1 MNTRLWPG
9 LAGLVL
15 TTLGVTAV
23 AGDGPTV
30 TNAWARATAP
40 GVDVGAAYMTI
51 DGGSRPDRLVDA
63 STPRAAMGHLH
74 TVEEQDGV
82 LKMRAVDAIEVPA
95 GTRVELA
102 PKGTHVML
110 MGLARPLVAGESFP
124 VTLKFEKSG
133 EQTVTVQVR
142 PASGDHSEHAQ
153 H

>member
-1 MNTRLWPG
+1 MNTGLWQG

-15 TTLGVTAV
+15 TMLSVTAV

-30 TNAWARATAP
+30 TDAWARATAP

-51 DGGSRPDRLVDA
+51 DGGAKSDRLVGA

-74 TVEEQDGV
+74 TVEEKDGV
-82 LKMRAVDAIEVPA
+82 SRMRAVDGIEVPA
-95 GTRVELA
+95 GKRVELA

-110 MGLARPLVAGESFP
+110 MGLGRPLVAGESFP
-124 VTLKFEKSG
+124 VTLKFEKAG

-142 PASGDHSEHAQ
+142 PATGDHSEHAQ

>member
-1 MNTRLWPG
+1 MNTGLWQG

-15 TTLGVTAV
+15 TAVGVTAI

-30 TNAWARATAP
+30 TNAWARATPP
-40 GVDVGAAYMTI
+40 GVDVGAVYMTI
-51 DGGSRPDRLVDA
+51 DGGSTPDRLVEA

-74 TVEEQDGV
+74 TVEEKDGV
-82 LKMRAVDAIEVPA
+82 SRMRAVTAVEVPA
-95 GTRVELA
+95 GKRVELA

-110 MGLARPLVAGESFP
+110 MGLGRPLAAGESFP
-124 VTLKFEKSG
+124 VTRKFEKAG

-142 PASGDHSEHAQ
+142 PATDDHSGHAQ